1 MSTTAE
7 TVQTTQTTQTDS
19 AELTYASTSRL
30 VVTLRWSIHV
40 NEAGVGHDETIILLH
55 GSGPGATGW
64 SNFSSNIPRLPE
76 KYHVVAADM
85 PGWGESDPVTWQERD
100 HSTALVDLMDAMG
113 IERATIIGK
122 SMGGGTTLRFGYEHP
137 ERVHRLITM
146 GSSSGAPA
154 LMGPGGLTEG
164 LKILQK
170 GYRQPSFETMR
181 ELVDVMTFDSAFAT
195 DELIQA
201 RADMV
206 LAHPEHA
213 QNFIDGT
220 GKRPVVELDH
230 ARLREIDVPVLL
242 FHGRDD
248 RVVHFEHSLRLTS
261 HVPNSRLHLINRC
274 GHWLQIE
281 HAEEFTEQVLHFLA
295 TS

>member
-1 MSTTAE
+1 MSTT
-7 TVQTTQTTQTDS
+7 TTDS
-19 AELTYASTSRL
+19 TELTYESTSRM
-30 VVTLRWSIHV
+30 VVTRRWAIHV

-64 SNFSSNIPRLPE
+64 SNFSQNIPALAEHYR
-76 KYHVVAADM
+76 VIAVDM

-100 HSTALVDLMDAMG
+100 HSTALLDLMDALE
-113 IERATIIGK
+113 IDKATIIGN

-146 GSSSGAPA
+146 GSSSGAPT
-154 LMGPGGLTEG
+154 LMGAAGLTEG
-164 LKILQK
+164 LKVLQK
-170 GYRQPSFETMR
+170 GYRQPSFETMK
-181 ELVDVMTFDSAFAT
+181 ELVQVMTFDSANAT
-195 DELIQA
+195 DELIQG
-201 RADMV
+201 RADTV

-220 GKRPVVELDH
+220 GKKPVVELDH
-230 ARLREIDVPVLL
+230 ARLREIAVPTLL

-261 HVPNSRLHLINRC
+261 LVPNSRLYLINGC
-274 GHWLQIE
+274 GHWLQTE
-281 HAEEFTEQVLHFLA
+281 HAQEFTDQVLHFLR